1 MKAHLMRERKSN
13 STSST
18 DSPPWAS
25 DLQKRIRL
33 FAETPV
39 ARYGIP
45 LTIFVASLLL
55 GAWTF
60 DAKLSISGDNTE
72 FITLARSL
80 EQGKGLTYINV
91 PDPTPATKYPF
102 GFPLLLA
109 PLERLFPG
117 QWVPMK
123 WLVVVLLSLGMPV
136 FYWLIRQRLN
146 LVPALAATL
155 LCLTAGR
162 TLQNSGPLLLDYGH
176 QVMSE
181 IPYMT
186 FSLLALLLV
195 EKGIRTP
202 GVVRNYPLIGGFLIT
217 MWACYIRSIGLVLVA
232 AIATYLLVHR
242 DGRRALAFSGAA
254 LLAWLP
260 WHLRNRAVGGGGTY
274 LRQLLMVNPYRP
286 EQGFLTLTS
295 LTDRIADNA
304 NIYLSF
310 YLPVNLWPWTEGYSD
325 LLNPLSLLVV
335 GLMVYAAVLCLW
347 RRQDLLLFIYAAFYL
362 GTVLVWPWTGDRFLA
377 PIVPVLA
384 FLLVRLSLDAVAR
397 LEHWKARTAGF
408 FLCWALFAGTLY
420 GNANSARH
428 LAGLGRG
435 DYADYQS
442 AWRNYQEAGEW
453 LRENT
458 STGSIVVCRKGIW
471 LYIVSGRR
479 CIGFPFDTPEA
490 VIAHMEREK
499 VDFVVVESLG
509 FSQTMRFLLP
519 TIARYPER
527 FLVLWQRHEPPTHI
541 LRFLRQ

>member
-1 MKAHLMRERKSN
+1 MKAHPMPERKSAAA
-13 STSST
+13 SST
-18 DSPPWAS
+18 ESPSLAS
-25 DLQKRIRL
+25 ALQNRIRL
-33 FAETPV
+33 LAETPTG
-39 ARYGIP
+39 RYGIP
-45 LTIFVASLLL
+45 LIIFIVSLLL
-55 GAWTF
+55 GGWTF
-60 DAKLSISGDNTE
+60 DPKLSISGDNTE

-136 FYWLIRQRLN
+136 FYWLVRQRLGV
-146 LVPALAATL
+146 LPALVATL

-181 IPYMT
+181 IPYMV

-202 GVVRNYPLIGGFLIT
+202 GVVRNYPLIGGFLAT
-217 MWACYIRSIGLVLVA
+217 MCACYIRSIGLVLVA
-232 AIATYLLVHR
+232 AMATYLLVRR
-242 DGRRALAFSGAA
+242 DGRRALIFSGAA
-254 LLAWLP
+254 LLTWLP

-274 LRQLLMVNPYRP
+274 FRQLLMVNPYRP
-286 EQGFLTLTS
+286 ELGFLDSTS
-295 LTDRIADNA
+295 LVERIVGNA

-310 YLPVNLWPWTEGYSD
+310 YLPVNLWPWSEGYPD
-325 LLNPLSLLVV
+325 VLNPLSLLVV

-347 RRQDLLLFIYAAFYL
+347 RQQDLLLLIYAAFYL

-384 FLLVRLSLDAVAR
+384 FFLVRLALDTVAHLKR
-397 LEHWKARTAGF
+397 WKAERIGLLLAWVLF
-408 FLCWALFAGTLY
+408 FGILY
-420 GNANSARH
+420 GNVNNARH

-435 DYADYQS
+435 EYADYLS

-458 STGSIVVCRKGIW
+458 STGSIIVCRKGIW
-471 LYIVSGRR
+471 MNIVSGRR

-509 FSQTMRFLLP
+509 FVQTMRFLLP

-527 FLVLWQRHEPPTHI
+527 FLVLWQRHDPPTHI
-541 LRFLRQ
+541 LRFLHE